1 MANRQKKDYKATSEA
16 YLRSNSLILVKTKDY
31 LGQET
36 VKIIGIN
43 ELSKPKA
50 RGF

>member
-16 YLRSNSLILVKTKDY
+16 YLRANNLVLVKTKDY

-36 VKIIGIN
+36 VKIVS
-43 ELSKPKA
+43 ERESSKPKA